1 MLEVIAGGAVGALL
15 ALLGNYL
22 VVRDTRRGRETASE
36 ERAAATLLTQLR
48 RVRADPRFLLNVP
61 EQQVFT
67 EECLT
72 AVLAF
77 RDRQVRQRLTASIDM
92 ITNARAVANQ
102 HGQGWMDEQ
111 VYNLAFADIRA
122 CLEARLDRARLPKP
136 DSDWRVAQRSL
147 YAYVGNLV
155 EELNAAEEAADQE
168 REEFLDRM
176 VSWELQERVRPRRDE
191 EPGR

>member
-15 ALLGNYL
+15 ALFGNYL
-22 VVRDTRRGRETASE
+22 VIRDTRRGRETASE

-48 RVRADPRFLLNVP
+48 RVRADPRFLLVIP
-61 EQQVFT
+61 EKEVFT

-77 RDRQVRQRLTASIDM
+77 RDREVRRRLTASIDL

-102 HGQGWMDEQ
+102 HGEGWLDEQ

-122 CLEARLDRARLPKP
+122 CLEARLDRTRLPKP
-136 DSDWRVAQRSL
+136 DADWRAATANL
-147 YAYVGNLV
+147 YAYLRGLARQFQDA
-155 EELNAAEEAADQE
+155 ELEADRE
-168 REEFLDRM
+168 REEYIDREIA
-176 VSWELQERVRPRRDE
+176 WRLNDL
-191 EPGR
+191 